1 MKKIVSLFLCVL
13 IFLPS
18 FCFAEGN
25 LIEDTARIVLSGGA
39 SFGAVGGEWAVTGL
53 ARSGSAVPDG
63 YFDEYYKAVEKYGLK
78 AEIDCIERET
88 LKKQPYDRGNLE

>member
-13 IFLPS
+13 IFLSS

-39 SFGAVGGEWAVTGL
+39 SFGAVGGLREA
-53 ARSGSAVPDG
+53 ARPCRTDILTSIIKRS
-63 YFDEYYKAVEKYGLK
+63 K
-78 AEIDCIERET
+78 
-88 LKKQPYDRGNLE
+88 NM